1 MHTGVISDLDLV
13 EDGKFSSYLSV
24 PFSVDR
30 SPYFQVRTP
39 IFRVKNGEGPRL
51 LLMAGNHGDEYEG
64 VFALAHLIRRLAP
77 SELKGAVTILPL
89 ANGPAVMAGRRRSP
103 LDDGNL
109 NRAFPGNPAGTPT
122 ERLAHYLEHELFPAH
137 DVIFD
142 MHSGGTSMEHLPTA
156 LIEEQVTTERTRR
169 ALHLVSSLGQKYAF
183 VARNGYDSPTSM
195 GAAGRAGAIG
205 ISGEF
210 GGGGTVTPDTMAG
223 MARAIDCL
231 MQNLGMIYKPVLSTH
246 VSETA
251 TPTFLS
257 LHSHDQGIYSTRRGW
272 FEPYIRL
279 GQAVAAGDAA
289 GLLHDL
295 EALEEKPVT
304 LRFKLPGIVISRRL
318 HAHCEA
324 GDCLVQAASELTD
337 VNQLLVSQPD

>member
-1 MHTGVISDLDLV
+1 MHTGVISELDLV
-13 EDGKFSSYLSV
+13 EDGKFSTYLSI

-39 IFRVKNGEGPRL
+39 IFRVKNGKGPRL

-89 ANGPAVMAGRRRSP
+89 TNRPAVMAGRRRSP

-109 NRAFPGNPAGTPT
+109 NRAFPGDPAGTPT

-156 LIEEQVTTERTRR
+156 LIEEQATADRMRR
-169 ALHLVSSLGQKYAF
+169 AVHLVSNLGQKYAF
-183 VARNGYDSPTSM
+183 IARNGRDSPTSM
-195 GAAGRAGAIG
+195 GGAARAGAIG

-210 GGGGTVTPDTMAG
+210 GGGGTVTPDTMTG
-223 MARAIDCL
+223 MARGIDCL
-231 MQNLGMIYKPVLSTH
+231 MQNLGMIDGPVLGADS
-246 VSETA
+246 SKTA
-251 TPTFLS
+251 PPTFLS

-272 FEPYIRL
+272 FEPHVQL
-279 GQAVAAGDAA
+279 GQRVAEGDVAGW
-289 GLLHDL
+289 LHDL
-295 EALEEKPVT
+295 EALEEPPKT

-324 GDCLVQAASELTD
+324 GDCLVQAASELID
-337 VNQLLVSQPD
+337 VDHCLSQPNR

>member
-1 MHTGVISDLDLV
+1 MELV
-13 EDGKFSSYLSV
+13 EDGEFSSYLSI

-39 IFRVKNGEGPRL
+39 IYRVKNGEGPRL

-64 VFALAHLIRRLAP
+64 VFALAHLIRRLSA
-77 SELKGAVTILPL
+77 SELKGSVTILPL
-89 ANGPAVMAGRRRSP
+89 ANRPAVIAGQRRSP

-109 NRAFPGNPAGTPT
+109 NRAFPGDPTGTPT
-122 ERLAHYLEHELFPAH
+122 ERLAHYLENDLFPAH
-137 DVIFD
+137 DVVFD

-156 LIEEQVTTERTRR
+156 LIEEQATAERMRR
-169 ALHLVSSLGQKYAF
+169 AVHLVRNLGQKYAF
-183 VARNGYDSPTSM
+183 VARNGHDSPTSM
-195 GAAGRAGAIG
+195 GGVARAGAVG

-223 MARAIDCL
+223 MARAIDGVML
-231 MQNLGMIYKPVLSTH
+231 SLGMIDRPILGVEAT
-246 VSETA
+246 EMG

-272 FEPYIRL
+272 FEPHVGL
-279 GQAVAAGDAA
+279 GQLVAEGDTAGV
-289 GLLHDL
+289 LHDL
-295 EALEEKPVT
+295 ESIEEPPKT

-324 GDCLVQAASELTD
+324 GDCLVQAASELAD
-337 VNQLLVSQPD
+337 VDRLFLSQPNR